1 MAVWV
6 GFIALY
12 GIAVETGVVMV
23 IYLHE
28 ALDKKLIDG
37 PCSEQDI
44 YDATFEGAVL
54 RLRPKLMT
62 VAVALLGLL
71 PIMWSTGTG
80 ADVMK
85 PIAAPMIGG
94 MMSMG
99 KLAHE
104 EVVDGV
110 KATFN
115 VIDIKAKMK
124 EMGMKETHHL
134 MVVFTDAKSGAKL
147 SDGEAKIKVIGPDKK
162 EQVKELMGM
171 EGGFG
176 ADFTMAKPG
185 KYGVMAKLRLKDGK
199 VRSVK
204 FRYTV
209 K

>member
-1 MAVWV
+1 MKKTAV
-6 GFIALY
+6 I
-12 GIAVETGVVMV
+12 
-23 IYLHE
+23 
-28 ALDKKLIDG
+28 
-37 PCSEQDI
+37 
-44 YDATFEGAVL
+44 
-54 RLRPKLMT
+54 
-62 VAVALLGLL
+62 
-71 PIMWSTGTG
+71 
-80 ADVMK
+80 
-85 PIAAPMIGG
+85 IAATCFALSAPLAALAMDHESMPMDHGSMPMEHGSMPMDQGSMKMEHGGG
-94 MMSMG
+94 MMAMG

-124 EMGMKETHHL
+124 EMGMKETHHI

-147 SDGEAKIKVIGPDKK
+147 SEGEVKVKVVGPDKK

-176 ADFTMAKPG
+176 SDFTMAKPG
-185 KYGVMAKLRLKDGK
+185 KYGVMTKFKLKDGK

-204 FRYTV
+204 FRYAV